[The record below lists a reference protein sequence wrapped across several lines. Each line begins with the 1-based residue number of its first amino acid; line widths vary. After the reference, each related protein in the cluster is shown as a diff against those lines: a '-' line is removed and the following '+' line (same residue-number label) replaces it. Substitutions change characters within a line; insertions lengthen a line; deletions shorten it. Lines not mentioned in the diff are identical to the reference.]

1 MIRPFFVS
9 VLALAGTA
17 FAAESAPAI
26 ASLTY
31 SGEQTAVEAL
41 DQRVNAA
48 GQDKAKLDALESELL
63 GLLRRNDLTFTA
75 KQTVAQRLGWVLAI
89 NGAKANASAYKP
101 LAAMLLDERDSE
113 LARLVLDPT
122 RDAVFDQ
129 MLADAAG
136 KTSGRTRLGILDS
149 LARRRARSSGS
160 AWRKKRNSACGNITE
175 PISRPSITRPRK
187 PCRCATSAC
196 PRW

>member
-41 DQRVNAA
+41 DQRINAA

-75 KQTVAQRLGWVLAI
+75 KQTVAQRLGWVLAV

-101 LAAMLLDERDSE
+101 LAAML
-113 LARLVLDPT
+113 P
-122 RDAVFDQ
+122 
-129 MLADAAG
+129 
-136 KTSGRTRLGILDS
+136 
-149 LARRRARSSGS
+149 RRARLRVG
-160 AWRKKRNSACGNITE
+160 AA
-175 PISRPSITRPRK
+175 RPRSDA
-187 PCRCATSAC
+187 R
-196 PRW
+196 RGI